1 VPRAACLYDYVTGPT
16 SGQRESHQH
25 RLSTKE
31 NAPSKRIAWV
41 YSILPVNV
49 ALGPIGTFVSLSL
62 LQSGGVSMGTVY
74 VSLAATLFNAVS
86 AMSNVGFSAA
96 PVSSQKSV
104 MYAYCAIILVAR
116 MAPLMILWW
125 MAETTGDAELA
136 IG

>member
-1 VPRAACLYDYVTGPT
+1 LRGEAVSRSFA
-16 SGQRESHQH
+16 
-25 RLSTKE
+25 
-31 NAPSKRIAWV
+31 IAVVW
-41 YSILPVNV
+41 
-49 ALGPIGTFVSLSL
+49 LGTYLTLLLGSL
-62 LQSGGVSMGTVY
+62 LLLAHVSGNDSGDN
-74 VSLAATLFNAVS
+74 TLFNAVS

-125 MAETTGDAELA
+125 MAETTTDAELA